1 LPVDFDLFGCGAP
14 LCALA
19 GSLKNRANEI
29 MRSRSKP
36 IGGVFR
42 MIRLNNVIARL
53 VRDRRAVTALEYG
66 IIAGVF
72 GLVLILIFQNF
83 GTTLS
88 TLMSTIGKSI

>member
-1 LPVDFDLFGCGAP
+1 MTRLNKFTAS
-14 LCALA
+14 LA
-19 GSLKNRANEI
+19 G
-29 MRSRSKP
+29 
-36 IGGVFR
+36 
-42 MIRLNNVIARL
+42 
-53 VRDRRAVTALEYG
+53 DRRAVTALEYG

>member
-1 LPVDFDLFGCGAP
+1 
-14 LCALA
+14 
-19 GSLKNRANEI
+19 
-29 MRSRSKP
+29 
-36 IGGVFR
+36 
-42 MIRLNNVIARL
+42 MIRLNNVTARL
-53 VRDRRAVTALEYG
+53 ALDRRAVTALEYG